1 MRHVPGILERW
12 ALVKESQHIR
22 SEAASAKHVSNA
34 LQPWAYE
41 SCRKYLEVALCFR
54 SRTWQRG
61 LAQLIKV
68 TPASPRIQIEQRLQ
82 SNGKMQQLTH
92 SSAMLMEHQNIR
104 KVIGA
109 SGRIT
114 ELTLPPSHSNCTDCS
129 ALKIHTRTSRWR
141 PSAPVNKMN
150 TKRAGSEWIRIRW
163 QLNLTTHGLQKIPQG
178 AKAHAYMLWRL
189 AKTPQRLN
197 CKLISRER
205 LQALR
210 FSITTLSPHCSI
222 ERTATGKQR
231 FEIILL

>member
-1 MRHVPGILERW
+1 M
-12 ALVKESQHIR
+12 
-22 SEAASAKHVSNA
+22 AKCNSSHTHPQCWWN
-34 LQPWAYE
+34 
-41 SCRKYLEVALCFR
+41 
-54 SRTWQRG
+54 
-61 LAQLIKV
+61 IK
-68 TPASPRIQIEQRLQ
+68 TFA
-82 SNGKMQQLTH
+82 
-92 SSAMLMEHQNIR
+92 